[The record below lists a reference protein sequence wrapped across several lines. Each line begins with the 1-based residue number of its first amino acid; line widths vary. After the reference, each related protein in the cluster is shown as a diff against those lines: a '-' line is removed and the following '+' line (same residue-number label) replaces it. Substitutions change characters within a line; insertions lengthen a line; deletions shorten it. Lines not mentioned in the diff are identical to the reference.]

1 MKYVG
6 WDEKNPGGGGGGMF
20 LKLEAGKKYRIRL
33 IGKPACYNQ
42 HWEPVICRSPGVD
55 PDTKKTLDP
64 LMLQGFTPKKR
75 FAMWVI
81 DREDGNK
88 LKIMDFP
95 PVLFEQFAEWKT
107 SVNEDPGGQNGCDWS
122 IKLEIPGGD
131 RRRTKYKATSLAQT
145 PLTEEE
151 LKAIKEG
158 GLKEKLYE
166 ARKANTPEEIRAML
180 AQKTGADPSGPSD
193 PVVAGAS
200 QDAVSTGAAPSSE
213 KPKNESK
220 DFDF

>member
-6 WDEKNPGGGGGGMF
+6 WDEKNTGGGGGMF
-20 LKLEAGKKYRIRL
+20 LKLEAGKKYKVRL
-33 IGKPACYNQ
+33 VGKPASYHQ

-55 PDTKKTLDP
+55 PETKKTLDP

-75 FAMWVI
+75 FAMWVL

-95 PVLFEQFAEWKT
+95 SVLFDQFAEWKA
-107 SVNEDPGGQNGCDWS
+107 SANEDPGGANGPDWS
-122 IKLEIPGGD
+122 IKLDIPGGD

-145 PLTEEE
+145 PLTDEE

-158 GLKEKLYE
+158 NLKEKLYE
-166 ARKANTPEEIRAML
+166 ARRPNTPEEIRAML
-180 AQKTGADPSGPSD
+180 AQKTGADPSGPSE
-193 PVVAGAS
+193 PTAAPAS
-200 QDAVSTGAAPSSE
+200 DAAAAGAAPSPE